1 MEEKAELERRGNDK
15 MSRHA
20 AASTGLNL
28 FGNFT
33 ADIFHSKLDFV
44 RPCLMTRTVSLFSG
58 SGI

>member
-1 MEEKAELERRGNDK
+1 MEGEAELDRRDNDK

-33 ADIFHSKLDFV
+33 E
-44 RPCLMTRTVSLFSG
+44 RTVSTASSTSYPYDAHCILVLG
-58 SGI
+58 